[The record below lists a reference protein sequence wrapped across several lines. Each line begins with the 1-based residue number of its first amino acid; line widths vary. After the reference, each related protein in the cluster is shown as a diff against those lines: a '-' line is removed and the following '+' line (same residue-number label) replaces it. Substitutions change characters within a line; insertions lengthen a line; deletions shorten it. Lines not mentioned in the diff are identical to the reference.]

1 MQIFRPLLAG
11 ANWRDRVVACIGAL
25 IGILLTSV
33 VCAQIPLPVADL
45 PLIVAPIGASA
56 VLAFAVP
63 ASPLAQ
69 PWPIVGGNTI
79 SALVGMAV
87 YRHVPEGALAAGLA
101 VGGAILAM
109 SVLRC
114 LHPPG
119 GAAAL
124 TAVIGSPGIHAAG
137 YGFAFAPVAI
147 NSIALV
153 SLAMF
158 FHRLSGHS
166 YPHHP
171 ALSAD
176 DRQVVRVAA
185 GFHAEDIDRAL
196 EDLHEN
202 FDISR
207 EDLDL
212 LLSTAEIYARER
224 RAAPDRGAISV

>member
-25 IGILLTSV
+25 IGILLTSIL
-33 VCAQIPLPVADL
+33 CAQIPLPVADL
-45 PLIVAPIGASA
+45 PLLVAPIGASA

-69 PWPIVGGNTI
+69 PWPIVGGNTV
-79 SALVGMAV
+79 SALVGVAV
-87 YRHVPEGALAAGLA
+87 YRHVPDPALAAGLA
-101 VGGAILAM
+101 VGGAILVM
-109 SVLRC
+109 SLLRC

-124 TAVIGSPGIHAAG
+124 TVVIGSPGIHAAG

-166 YPHHP
+166 YPHQA
-171 ALSAD
+171 ALPAD
-176 DRQVVRVAA
+176 DRDTVRVAA

-224 RAAPDRGAISV
+224 EAAPDRGAISV

>member
-1 MQIFRPLLAG
+1 MQIFRPLLPG
-11 ANWRDRVVACIGAL
+11 AQFADRVLACIGAL

-33 VCAQIPLPVADL
+33 VCAQLPLAAADL

-69 PWPIVGGNTI
+69 PWPIVGGNTV
-79 SALVGMAV
+79 SALIGVAV
-87 YRHVPEGALAAGLA
+87 YNAVPDSALAAGLA
-101 VGGAILAM
+101 VGGAILVM
-109 SVLRC
+109 SLLRC

-137 YGFAFAPVAI
+137 FGFAFAPVAI

-171 ALSAD
+171 ALPAE
-176 DRQVVRVAA
+176 DRDIVRIAA
-185 GFHAEDIDRAL
+185 GFHTEDIDRAL
-196 EDLHEN
+196 EDMHEN

-224 RAAPDRGAISV
+224 EAAPDRGAISV

>member
-1 MQIFRPLLAG
+1 MQIFRPLLPG
-11 ANWRDRVVACIGAL
+11 AQFFDRVVACIGAL
-25 IGILLTSV
+25 IGIALTCV
-33 VCAQIPLPVADL
+33 VCAELPLAAADL

-69 PWPIVGGNTI
+69 PWAIVSGNTV
-79 SALVGMAV
+79 SALVGVAV
-87 YRHVPEGALAAGLA
+87 FRLVPDGALAAGLA

-109 SVLRC
+109 SLLRC

-124 TAVIGSPGIHAAG
+124 TAIIGSPGIHAAG

-153 SLAMF
+153 ALAMF
-158 FHRLSGHS
+158 FHRVSGHS

-171 ALSAD
+171 ALPSEE
-176 DRQVVRVAA
+176 RETMRRAA

-212 LLSTAEIYARER
+212 LLSRAELYAIARHS
-224 RAAPDRGAISV
+224 APDQAAISI